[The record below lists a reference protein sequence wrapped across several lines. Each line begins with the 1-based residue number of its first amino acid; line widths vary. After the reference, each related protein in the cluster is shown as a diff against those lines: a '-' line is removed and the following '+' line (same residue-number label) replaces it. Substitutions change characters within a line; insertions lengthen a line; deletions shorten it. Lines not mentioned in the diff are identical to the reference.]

1 MSGNTAPMG
10 LEEFQVC
17 ITELLGEVDPAATK
31 NWLLYA
37 QGLDESGTESKGV
50 FFDEIC
56 GELQV
61 IRDRYSPDIARQL
74 YDHARSFT
82 FAPFELRTA
91 AEHLKAGK
99 SIEEVVRL
107 AVEGDFFTMPER
119 YHKIKEGKSPKGVKK
134 AHER

>member
-1 MSGNTAPMG
+1 MSGNMAPMG
-10 LEEFQVC
+10 LEEFQAC

-31 NWLLYA
+31 NWLLFA
-37 QGLDESGTESKGV
+37 EGLDKSSTESKGV

-61 IRDRYSPDIARQL
+61 IRDSYSPDIARQL
-74 YDHARSFT
+74 YDHAKRFT

-99 SIEEVVRL
+99 PIEEVARM

-119 YHKIKEGKSPKGVKK
+119 YHKIKKEKS
-134 AHER
+134 HER

>member
-74 YDHARSFT
+74 YDLRASDCRRAFKSREIHRRSCPAGGRGRFFHHA
-82 FAPFELRTA
+82 
-91 AEHLKAGK
+91 
-99 SIEEVVRL
+99 
-107 AVEGDFFTMPER
+107 
-119 YHKIKEGKSPKGVKK
+119 
-134 AHER
+134 